1 MKKSK
6 KNWGEKV
13 YIEWI
18 DAIEKPGW
26 KSTRKATEFDDE
38 TLCFTNA
45 FYIGEDKIFI
55 KTAHTIG
62 KSDKNDVTGVMWI
75 PKKTITKIK

>member
-1 MKKSK
+1 MKRK
-6 KNWGEKV
+6 WGQKI

-18 DAIEKPGW
+18 DAIEKSGW
-26 KSTRKATEFDDE
+26 KSTSQVIKPDDE
-38 TLCFTNA
+38 VLCFTNA
-45 FYIGEDKIFI
+45 FYIGEDKNFI

-62 KSDKNDVTGVMWI
+62 KDIKNDVTGILWI